1 MTPAFLIV
9 LAAVA
14 VAWWVV
20 RRAIRYRRDAAI
32 REARALEALFIS
44 RHTADGG
51 ASIDV
56 DKIFGSKE
64 APDAP
69 TAADAVLRAAGLPA
83 DVAALLSQPVA
94 EQPAAAMSGVELPER
109 QQPETAD
116 RSPAA
121 PPAAR
126 PAADPAG
133 TGDELALL
141 TPPPVRDLV
150 QVFFEARGFRP
161 APAERSAQP
170 IAMVLAHKS
179 DAQRAYAFAPLAQPP
194 SAAAL
199 ESIVERAR
207 DIGQKRVL
215 IAVEGEAATGGAEEA
230 PAHGVR
236 VLDRAAIEA
245 QLGRLDTA
253 VAERIRAKAW
263 QRARQRLK
271 AA

>member
-1 MTPAFLIV
+1 MTPAFLIA

-20 RRAIRYRRDAAI
+20 RRAIRHRRDAAI

-56 DKIFGSKE
+56 DKIFGSK
-64 APDAP
+64 AASDAP
-69 TAADAVLRAAGLPA
+69 TTADEVLRAAGLPA
-83 DVAALLSQPVA
+83 DAAPLRKEPGT
-94 EQPAAAMSGVELPER
+94 EPPAAAM
-109 QQPETAD
+109 
-116 RSPAA
+116 AA
-121 PPAAR
+121 A
-126 PAADPAG
+126 
-133 TGDELALL
+133 DELALL

-161 APAERSAQP
+161 APADPSAQP

-199 ESIVERAR
+199 QSIIERAQ

-215 IAVEGEAATGGAEEA
+215 IAVEGEAAIGTGAET

-236 VLDRAAIEA
+236 VLDRVAIEA

-253 VAERIRAKAW
+253 IAERIRAKAW
-263 QRARQRLK
+263 QRAGQRLK